1 MRSGIRWTPLAL
13 LETTNLLSGMS
24 NGVVTIAIPW
34 LVLQRTGSVTAAGL
48 LAALSALP
56 GVIVSPLA
64 GWAVD
69 HFGRRI
75 VSVVSDTLSAVS
87 VVAIPLVAM
96 VTDLSLA
103 IILALA
109 MLGAVFDPAGY
120 TARRALIPDVAT
132 ASGMEVTRLNGLH
145 EGIFGIGWIVGPL
158 AGSLLIAALGDT
170 AAFWVPFALFIL
182 AAILI
187 SLLRVSDAGQVA
199 KAEHEEAGIEPLS
212 AWENASL
219 GLSLIWRDHTLRAIT
234 IAVMVLAA
242 IYLPTETVLL
252 PAYFTE
258 LDSPESLGFILAS
271 LAAGSVIGSFSYGWL
286 NQRMTRRTIVYL
298 ALTGTALTY
307 IPMALLPPLGIF
319 ITFAFL
325 CGFTWGPMQ
334 PLLTTIVQLR
344 IEPDIHGR
352 VFGIQTAT
360 FYVAPPA
367 AMFLA
372 GVLAETFGVKAVLLG
387 IAGLLVLTALGVMS
401 VKSLRDIDSDRVGE
415 ESGLIESRPSLSPG
429 NDSAPAIEG

>member
-1 MRSGIRWTPLAL
+1 MSSPPARTRIRWSPIVL

-48 LAALSALP
+48 VAALSALP
-56 GVIVSPLA
+56 GIIASPLA

-75 VSVVSDTLSAVS
+75 VSIVSDILSAIS
-87 VVAIPLVAM
+87 VAAIPLVAM
-96 VTDLSLA
+96 LTDLNLA

-120 TARRALIPDVAT
+120 TARRALIPDVAA
-132 ASGMEVTRLNGLH
+132 ASGMNVTRLNGLH

-170 AAFWVPFALFIL
+170 AAFWVPFALFVI

-187 SLLRVSDAGQVA
+187 GFLRVSDAGQVA
-199 KAEHEEAGIEPLS
+199 KAEREEAGIEPLT
-212 AWENASL
+212 AWQNASL
-219 GLSLIWRDHTLRAIT
+219 GAKLIWRDHTLRAIT
-234 IAVMVLAA
+234 IAVMILAA

-258 LDSPESLGFILAS
+258 LDSPESLGFILAA

-298 ALTGTALTY
+298 ALSGTALTY
-307 IPMALLPPLGIF
+307 IPMALLPPIGIF
-319 ITFAFL
+319 VTFAFL
-325 CGFTWGPMQ
+325 CGLTWGPMQ
-334 PLLTTIVQLR
+334 PLLTTIVQIR
-344 IEPDIHGR
+344 IEPDAQGR
-352 VFGIQTAT
+352 VFGIQTAA

-372 GVLAETFGVKAVLLG
+372 GVLAENFGIEPVLLG
-387 IAGLLVLTALGVMS
+387 IAGLLVITALGILR
-401 VKSLRDIDSDRVGE
+401 VKSLHDIDSP
-415 ESGLIESRPSLSPG
+415 SGVTGTPD
-429 NDSAPAIEG
+429 N

>member
-1 MRSGIRWTPLAL
+1 MSSPPARTRIRWSPIVL

-48 LAALSALP
+48 VAALSALP
-56 GVIVSPLA
+56 GIIASPLA

-75 VSVVSDTLSAVS
+75 VSIVSDILSAIS
-87 VVAIPLVAM
+87 VAAIPLVAM
-96 VTDLSLA
+96 LTDLNLA

-120 TARRALIPDVAT
+120 TARRALIPDVAA
-132 ASGMEVTRLNGLH
+132 ASGMDVTRLNGLH

-170 AAFWVPFALFIL
+170 AAFWVPFALFVI

-187 SLLRVSDAGQVA
+187 GFLRVSDAGQVA
-199 KAEHEEAGIEPLS
+199 KAEREEAGIEPLT
-212 AWENASL
+212 AWQNASL
-219 GLSLIWRDHTLRAIT
+219 GAKLIWRDHTLRAIT
-234 IAVMVLAA
+234 IAVMILAA

-258 LDSPESLGFILAS
+258 LDSPESLGFILAA

-286 NQRMTRRTIVYL
+286 NPRLTRRPIVYL
-298 ALTGTALTY
+298 ALSGTPLTY
-307 IPMALLPPLGIF
+307 IPMALLPPIGIF
-319 ITFAFL
+319 VTFAFL
-325 CGFTWGPMQ
+325 CGLTWGPMQ
-334 PLLTTIVQLR
+334 PLLTTIVQIR
-344 IEPDIHGR
+344 IEPDAQGR
-352 VFGIQTAT
+352 VFGIQTAA

-372 GVLAETFGVKAVLLG
+372 GVLAENFGIEPVLLG
-387 IAGLLVLTALGVMS
+387 IAGLLVITALGILR
-401 VKSLRDIDSDRVGE
+401 VKSLHDIDSP
-415 ESGLIESRPSLSPG
+415 SGVTGTPD
-429 NDSAPAIEG
+429 N

>member
-1 MRSGIRWTPLAL
+1 GEQPRARMTSRIRWTPIAL

-34 LVLQRTGSVTAAGL
+34 LVLQRTGSVAAAGL
-48 LAALSALP
+48 VAALSALP
-56 GVIVSPLA
+56 GIVASPLA

-75 VSVVSDTLSAVS
+75 VSIVSDILSAIS
-87 VVAIPLVAM
+87 VAAIPLVAT
-96 VTDLSLA
+96 VTDLNLA

-120 TARRALIPDVAT
+120 TARRALIPDVAE

-170 AAFWVPFALFIL
+170 AAFWVPFALFVI

-199 KAEHEEAGIEPLS
+199 KAEREEAGIAPLT
-212 AWENASL
+212 AWQNASL
-219 GLSLIWRDHTLRAIT
+219 GAKLIWRDHTLRAIT

-242 IYLPTETVLL
+242 IYMPTETVLL

-258 LDSPESLGFILAS
+258 LDSPESLGFILAA

-286 NQRMTRRTIVYL
+286 NQRMTRRRIVYA
-298 ALTGTALTY
+298 ALIGTAITY
-307 IPMALLPPLGIF
+307 FPMALLPPIGIF
-319 ITFAFL
+319 IAFAFL
-325 CGFTWGPMQ
+325 CGLTWGPMQ
-334 PLLTTIVQLR
+334 PLLTTIVQIR
-344 IEPDIHGR
+344 IEPDAQGR
-352 VFGIQTAT
+352 VFGIQTAA

-372 GVLAETFGVKAVLLG
+372 GVAAESFGVEPVLLV
-387 IAGLLVLTALGVMS
+387 ISGLLALTALGVLR
-401 VKSLRDIDSDRVGE
+401 VKSLHDIDSDRV
-415 ESGLIESRPSLSPG
+415 
-429 NDSAPAIEG
+429 D

>member
-1 MRSGIRWTPLAL
+1 MTTRIRWTPIAL
-13 LETTNLLSGMS
+13 LETTNLVSGMS

-48 LAALSALP
+48 VAAMSALP
-56 GVIVSPLA
+56 GIIASPLA

-75 VSVVSDTLSAVS
+75 VSIVSDVLSAIS
-87 VVAIPLVAM
+87 VAAIPLVAM
-96 VTDLSLA
+96 VTDLNLA

-120 TARRALIPDVAT
+120 TARRALIPDVAE

-145 EGIFGIGWIVGPL
+145 EGIFGLGWIVGPL
-158 AGSLLIAALGDT
+158 AGALLIAALGDT
-170 AAFWVPFALFIL
+170 AAFWVPFALFVV

-187 SLLRVSDAGQVA
+187 GLLRVSDAGQIA
-199 KAEHEEAGIEPLS
+199 KAERAEAGIAPLT
-212 AWENASL
+212 AWQNAVL
-219 GLSLIWRDHTLRAIT
+219 GIRLIWRDHTLRAIT

-258 LDSPESLGFILAS
+258 LNSPESLGFILAA

-286 NQRMTRRTIVYL
+286 NQRMTRRSIVYV
-298 ALTGTALTY
+298 ALVGTAVTY
-307 IPMALLPPLGIF
+307 IPMALLPPIGIF
-319 ITFAFL
+319 VTFAFL
-325 CGFTWGPMQ
+325 CGLTWGPMQ

-344 IEPDIHGR
+344 IDPDAQGR

-372 GVLAETFGVKAVLLG
+372 GVLAENFGVKPVMLG
-387 IAGLLVLTALGVMS
+387 IAVLLVLTALGVLR
-401 VKSLRDIDSDRVGE
+401 VKSLKDIDAAVPLR
-415 ESGLIESRPSLSPG
+415 
-429 NDSAPAIEG
+429 

>member
-1 MRSGIRWTPLAL
+1 MTSRIHWTPIAL

-48 LAALSALP
+48 VAAMSALP
-56 GVIVSPLA
+56 GIIASPLA

-75 VSVVSDTLSAVS
+75 VSIVSDVLSAVS
-87 VVAIPLVAM
+87 VAAIPLVAL
-96 VTDLSLA
+96 VTDLNLA

-120 TARRALIPDVAT
+120 TARRALIPDVAE

-145 EGIFGIGWIVGPL
+145 EGIFGLGWIVGPL
-158 AGSLLIAALGDT
+158 AGSLLIATLGDT
-170 AAFWVPFALFIL
+170 AAFWVPCALFVI
-182 AAILI
+182 AALLI
-187 SLLRVSDAGQVA
+187 AALRVSDAGQVA
-199 KAEHEEAGIEPLS
+199 KAEREEAGIAPLT
-212 AWENASL
+212 AWQNASL
-219 GLSLIWRDHTLRAIT
+219 GIKLIWRDTTLRAIT

-252 PAYFTE
+252 PAYFNE
-258 LDSPESLGFILAS
+258 LDSPQSLGVILAA
-271 LAAGSVIGSFSYGWL
+271 LATGSVIGSFSYGWL
-286 NQRMTRRTIVYL
+286 SARMKRISIVYV
-298 ALTGTALTY
+298 ALIGTAVTY
-307 IPMALLPPLGIF
+307 FPMALLPPIGIF

-325 CGFTWGPMQ
+325 CGLTWGPMQ

-344 IEPDIHGR
+344 IEPDAQGR

-372 GVLAETFGVKAVLLG
+372 GVLAESFGIEPVLLG
-387 IAGLLVLTALGVMS
+387 ISALLVLTALGVLRS
-401 VKSLRDIDSDRVGE
+401 KSLRDIDSTRFD
-415 ESGLIESRPSLSPG
+415 
-429 NDSAPAIEG
+429 

>member
-1 MRSGIRWTPLAL
+1 MTTRIKWTPIAL

-48 LAALSALP
+48 VAAMSALP
-56 GVIVSPLA
+56 GIIASPLA

-75 VSVVSDTLSAVS
+75 VSIVSDVLSAIS
-87 VVAIPLVAM
+87 VAAIPLVAM
-96 VTDLSLA
+96 VTDLNLA

-120 TARRALIPDVAT
+120 TARRALIPDVAE

-158 AGSLLIAALGDT
+158 VGSLLIAALGDT
-170 AAFWVPFALFIL
+170 AAFWVPFALFVI

-187 SLLRVSDAGQVA
+187 ALLRVSDAGQIA
-199 KAEHEEAGIEPLS
+199 KAEREEAGIEPLS
-212 AWENASL
+212 AWQNASL
-219 GLSLIWRDHTLRAIT
+219 GAKLIWRDHTLRAIT

-258 LDSPESLGFILAS
+258 LDSPESLGFILAA

-286 NQRMTRRTIVYL
+286 NQRMTRRTIVYA
-298 ALTGTALTY
+298 ALIGTAVTY
-307 IPMALLPPLGIF
+307 IPMALLPPIGIF
-319 ITFAFL
+319 VTFAFL
-325 CGFTWGPMQ
+325 CGLTWGPMQ
-334 PLLTTIVQLR
+334 PLLTTIVQIR
-344 IEPDIHGR
+344 IEPDAQGR

-372 GVLAETFGVKAVLLG
+372 GVLAESFGIEPVLLG
-387 IAGLLVLTALGVMS
+387 IAGLLVLTALGVLR
-401 VKSLRDIDSDRVGE
+401 VKSLHDIDSDRV
-415 ESGLIESRPSLSPG
+415 
-429 NDSAPAIEG
+429 D

>member
-1 MRSGIRWTPLAL
+1 MSSPPARTRIHWSPIVL
-13 LETTNLLSGMS
+13 LETTNLVSGMS

-48 LAALSALP
+48 VAALSALP
-56 GVIVSPLA
+56 GIIASPLA

-75 VSVVSDTLSAVS
+75 VSIVSDILSAIS
-87 VVAIPLVAM
+87 VAAIPLVAM
-96 VTDLSLA
+96 VTDLNLA

-120 TARRALIPDVAT
+120 TARRALIPDVAE
-132 ASGMEVTRLNGLH
+132 ASGMDVTRLNGLH

-170 AAFWVPFALFIL
+170 AAFWVPFALFVL

-187 SLLRVSDAGQVA
+187 GFLRVSDAGQVA
-199 KAEHEEAGIEPLS
+199 KAEREEAGIAPLT
-212 AWENASL
+212 AWQNASL
-219 GLSLIWRDHTLRAIT
+219 GAKLIWRDHTLRAIT
-234 IAVMVLAA
+234 IAVMILAA

-258 LDSPESLGFILAS
+258 LDSPESLGFILAA

-298 ALTGTALTY
+298 ALSGTALTY
-307 IPMALLPPLGIF
+307 IPMALLPPIGIF
-319 ITFAFL
+319 VAFAFL
-325 CGFTWGPMQ
+325 CGLTWGPMQ
-334 PLLTTIVQLR
+334 PLLTTIVQIR
-344 IEPDIHGR
+344 IEPDAQGR
-352 VFGIQTAT
+352 VFGIQTAAL
-360 FYVAPPA
+360 YVAPPA

-372 GVLAETFGVKAVLLG
+372 GVLAENFGIEPVLLG
-387 IAGLLVLTALGVMS
+387 IAGLLVITALGILR
-401 VKSLRDIDSDRVGE
+401 VKSLHDIDSPTGVG
-415 ESGLIESRPSLSPG
+415 
-429 NDSAPAIEG
+429 